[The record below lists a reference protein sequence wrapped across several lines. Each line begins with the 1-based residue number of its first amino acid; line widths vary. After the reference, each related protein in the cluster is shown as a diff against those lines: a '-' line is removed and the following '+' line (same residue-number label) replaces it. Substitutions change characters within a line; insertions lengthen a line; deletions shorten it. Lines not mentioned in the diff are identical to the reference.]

1 VAYALRPKNG
11 HAEDVLFWQEPIGEA
26 LPGNMK
32 VAMKMPHRNI
42 RIAVQDRQVYEKI
55 QSLATPE
62 EKVYFHNIGYIYD
75 YQRLNNMNPEALIL
89 TNSDQLEQI
98 EQLLTQLPNVHFH
111 VGAITE
117 MSSHLMELNRY
128 PNISLYPNIRPAKV
142 NELFARC
149 DLYLDI
155 NISDEILNA
164 CRTAFEN
171 NMLILSFKNTCHSRR
186 FIADDHI
193 YAPENVSTMVDKIQ
207 AVLAYSSEMEA
218 ALARQKQAANQ
229 ASLEQYKA
237 IL

>member
-1 VAYALRPKNG
+1 
-11 HAEDVLFWQEPIGEA
+11 
-26 LPGNMK
+26 M
-32 VAMKMPHRNI
+32 
-42 RIAVQDRQVYEKI
+42 
-55 QSLATPE
+55 
-62 EKVYFHNIGYIYD
+62 
-75 YQRLNNMNPEALIL
+75 
-89 TNSDQLEQI
+89 
-98 EQLLTQLPNVHFH
+98 
-111 VGAITE
+111 
-117 MSSHLMELNRY
+117 
-128 PNISLYPNIRPAKV
+128 

-193 YAPENVSTMVDKIQ
+193 YAPENVSGMVDKIQ
-207 AVLAYSSEMEA
+207 SVLAHSSEMEA

>member
-1 VAYALRPKNG
+1 
-11 HAEDVLFWQEPIGEA
+11 
-26 LPGNMK
+26 
-32 VAMKMPHRNI
+32 
-42 RIAVQDRQVYEKI
+42 
-55 QSLATPE
+55 
-62 EKVYFHNIGYIYD
+62 
-75 YQRLNNMNPEALIL
+75 
-89 TNSDQLEQI
+89 
-98 EQLLTQLPNVHFH
+98 
-111 VGAITE
+111 
-117 MSSHLMELNRY
+117 MSGHLMGLNRY
-128 PNISLYPNIRPAKV
+128 PNVSLYPNIRPAKV
-142 NELFARC
+142 AELFERC

-193 YAPENVSTMVDKIQ
+193 YAPENVSGVVEKIQ
-207 AVLAYSSEMEA
+207 AVLAHSSEMEA